1 MVSQEIDNKLIKAAG
16 KLRGGSI
23 GKCFMPQTAFVYS
36 FFILCVIIF
45 MLAENNIQ
53 RHSFTEQIVI
63 SFIGLKY
70 IRKERKVAQQV
81 KPCYQAYNLSSSRRN
96 LMEARLNV
104 YPLTSRYIPW
114 RTSPPPKSIFISL
127 IFKWVL
133 SARWLTLLPYLK
145 QHDFLLRFSTLLKDL
160 QLGHLKVLLL
170 NSNKPSL
177 SFKKKR
183 EKNGGRGGDTMYS
196 GCWRNVS
203 GEEHSLLFQRTHVQ
217 IPTPVSGGSQTL
229 QLQRTCTQVAH
240 IHTHTQIK
248 IILKLWRNQEKT

>member
-1 MVSQEIDNKLIKAAG
+1 MFYAQI
-16 KLRGGSI
+16 
-23 GKCFMPQTAFVYS
+23 AFVYS

-70 IRKERKVAQQV
+70 IRKEGKVAQQV
-81 KPCYQAYNLSSSRRN
+81 KPCYQAYSSSRRN

-104 YPLTSRYIPW
+104 HPLASRYMPW

-145 QHDFLLRFSTLLKDL
+145 QHDFLFLKIYSLATLRY
-160 QLGHLKVLLL
+160 
-170 NSNKPSL
+170 
-177 SFKKKR
+177 SF
-183 EKNGGRGGDTMYS
+183 
-196 GCWRNVS
+196 
-203 GEEHSLLFQRTHVQ
+203 
-217 IPTPVSGGSQTL
+217 
-229 QLQRTCTQVAH
+229 
-240 IHTHTQIK
+240 
-248 IILKLWRNQEKT
+248 